1 MFNLFNAKAKS
12 DTNVLFWIAIAAF
25 FVIIGVALL
34 TQAPIA
40 YAQLSSSF
48 DGRIVACD
56 GFDASGRNSCN
67 LCTLLETAQNI
78 INFLVF
84 FAIIVAVLMFV
95 YAGFLLVTAGSN
107 EGQISKG
114 KSIFWTVF
122 IGLFVILAAW
132 LIINLIMSAFLNPD
146 FGKWYSFNC
155 SA

>member
-12 DTNVLFWIAIAAF
+12 YTNVLLWIAIAAF

-48 DGRIVACD
+48 DGPIVAC
-56 GFDASGRNSCN
+56 SGIADCN

-132 LIINLIMSAFLNPD
+132 LIINLIMSSFLNPD
-146 FGKWYSFNC
+146 FDKWYSFNC